1 MTVERYSP
9 LQSAVCSAIVPAG
22 VEAFSGGPSAV
33 YEAIAGGR
41 VSVMPRASLRLVL
54 NLRHLMPFARRQK
67 RALGLST
74 QETVT

>member
-1 MTVERYSP
+1 MHARLHFSTVHGRFST
-9 LQSAVCSAIVPAG
+9 G

-41 VSVMPRASLRLVL
+41 VSAMPRASLRLVL
-54 NLRHLMPFARRQK
+54 NLRHLMPVPRRQK
-67 RALGLST
+67 RVAGMST